1 MRGGD
6 TVSCGMDSL
15 WSVTDVRGMPALGG
29 VALLLIRWWLIG
41 TCWSWRGWVPMEGRA
56 GSWHAPLH
64 VVMSVLLGL
73 VLNTLLV
80 AFLLGVG
87 HWTLLLDWG
96 GALLLMCA
104 GAWWGRGCGAGRVRP
119 SRATLAW
126 LLILVA
132 ACCALLAVPQ
142 RGEWMVGGWDP
153 GIYVQQAVTLA
164 QEGQWRARPDEFW
177 AALPAADLPVF
188 TRPSFNFLQAYPVVP
203 VDPARRSL
211 EPFFFPFTPVVMAQL
226 ARAGGLAAVCRTNE
240 FIGLLA
246 ALGLAAAAWRM
257 THSRLLALG
266 VLALVATHPIW
277 LYHLHFPTSEV
288 VQVLLLA
295 GLAWGLARARR
306 TTADVAGLAVLFLAA
321 GLNRLAFL
329 PFAALLLVADALYR
343 PAAPGRAWWLL
354 ALAVAALLDAAAVP
368 ITIGRLGRS
377 VTTLLVATAF
387 LGGGALLA
395 GAWCRRRAA
404 RPALR
409 VLQGWA
415 VPAGTIAAC
424 ILFWL
429 LWQGRER
436 LPELLEAG
444 AWNARLMWAYGLPVV
459 VVLAALGLIVG
470 GRLSRCGGG
479 IAWRCWLA
487 FLLAAAALTS
497 LTPEIARIA
506 PWAVRRQVEYAL
518 PLLALGAGGLVAWL
532 AYRIRPRALALTLAA
547 IAGAVL
553 LAAQVPR
560 GLVAWRATEYDG
572 LDQAL
577 RLVVAQLDERDVVVA
592 DHFKWATPLRRIY
605 GRHVLN
611 GEVWCDPPRPEDFQ
625 RALAWLAEWA
635 RARGG
640 RLLVLTST
648 GDGVE
653 VFPPGLEAPAE
664 IWRSPPWRYRE
675 VVHSARARTIETR
688 DKEKTF
694 RLYQV
699 AAPGG

>member
-1 MRGGD
+1 
-6 TVSCGMDSL
+6 
-15 WSVTDVRGMPALGG
+15 
-29 VALLLIRWWLIG
+29 
-41 TCWSWRGWVPMEGRA
+41 
-56 GSWHAPLH
+56 
-64 VVMSVLLGL
+64 MSVLLGL

-80 AFLLGVG
+80 ALLLAIGC
-87 HWTLLLDWG
+87 WTVPLDWG
-96 GALLLMCA
+96 GALLLMLA
-104 GAWWGRGCGAGRVRP
+104 GGWRGRGRGAGPGRP
-119 SRATLAW
+119 SRAMLAW
-126 LLILVA
+126 LLVLVTA
-132 ACCALLAVPQ
+132 WCVLLAVPR

-203 VDPARRSL
+203 VDPERRSL
-211 EPFFFPFTPVVMAQL
+211 EPFFFPFTPVIMAQL

-257 THSRLLALG
+257 TCSRFLALA

-288 VQVLLLA
+288 VQVLLLS

-306 TTADVAGLAVLFLAA
+306 TRADVAGLAVLFLAA

-329 PFAALLLVADALYR
+329 PFAALLLAADALYR
-343 PAAPGRAWWLL
+343 PGAPGRAWWLL

-377 VTTLLVATAF
+377 VTTLLVATAI

-395 GAWCRRRAA
+395 GAWGRRRAV
-404 RPALR
+404 RPVLR
-409 VLQGWA
+409 VLQRWA
-415 VPAGTIAAC
+415 VPAGTMAAYV
-424 ILFWL
+424 LFWA

-436 LPELLEAG
+436 LPGLLEAG
-444 AWNARLMWAYGLPVV
+444 AWNARLMWAFGLPVV
-459 VVLAALGLIVG
+459 VVLSGLGLLVG
-470 GRLSRCGGG
+470 GRLPHRGGG
-479 IAWRCWLA
+479 IAWSCWLA
-487 FLLAAAALTS
+487 FLLAAAVLTS

-518 PLLALGAGGLVAWL
+518 PLLALGAASLVAWL
-532 AYRIRPRALALTLAA
+532 ACRPRPHALAMTLAA
-547 IAGAVL
+547 AAGAIL
-553 LAAQVPR
+553 LAVQAPR

-572 LDQAL
+572 LDQAM

-611 GEVWCDPPRPEDFQ
+611 GEVWCDPPRPQDFQ
-625 RALAWLAEWA
+625 RALSWLADWA
-635 RARGG
+635 GARGG

-653 VFPPGLEAPAE
+653 VFPPGLPASTE

-694 RLYQV
+694 RLYEV
-699 AAPGG
+699 ASPGG